1 MQTPAY
7 FQGAARSSQPR
18 FQLSRRGD
26 AAALCSEAAC
36 RSLDAPQE
44 RFRLP
49 QISHILSNNCYGG
62 GGVVV
67 GLLGVL
73 QLSFGPH
80 FPHSLKG
87 HPSVQA

>member
-18 FQLSRRGD
+18 FQLSHRGD
-26 AAALCSEAAC
+26 AAALCSEAAR
-36 RSLDAPQE
+36 RSLDAPQK

-62 GGVVV
+62 GGGG
-67 GLLGVL
+67 GLW
-73 QLSFGPH
+73 
-80 FPHSLKG
+80 
-87 HPSVQA
+87 